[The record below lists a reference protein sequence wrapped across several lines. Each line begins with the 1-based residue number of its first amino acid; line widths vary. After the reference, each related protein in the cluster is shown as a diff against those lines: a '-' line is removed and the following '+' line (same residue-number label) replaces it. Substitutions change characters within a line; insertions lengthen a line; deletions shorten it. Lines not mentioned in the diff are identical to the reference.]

1 LAIHSRDGE
10 DMLRAF
16 KDKEFMKKMGSIALP
31 IIIQQLLLTTF
42 GIVDTVMVGSIERGI
57 AGVGL
62 ASQLSM
68 IATTIVFGVNVGV
81 GLYIAQFMGKG
92 DEQSIKKSFA
102 LMTMLCLIVASVF
115 TYLGAFQGELVLRLF
130 SSDPE
135 AIAIANDYLKIAAWS
150 YVPNMLTFSFAVAY
164 RNIQKTKVPMA
175 VSFVAMLFNVTFNA
189 LLIFGLAGFPKLG
202 VRGAAMATV
211 LSTSVGLL
219 THIVYAWKTRQ
230 PFSPK
235 LEHYS
240 QALHKPFRAPIMQRT
255 MPFVVNE
262 LFFSVGSAL
271 YIVIFNR
278 LGTDAYEGY
287 RIAETIVS
295 VMFVVGMGLFSA
307 AGAMIGQQLG
317 KSDFAKAKIYAD
329 NFLMIGVFVAL
340 LLGTTNVVLA
350 KQMVSIFQNTNAQV
364 VQNAIMVTMVFGL
377 RVALRVFVGL
387 MFSIFRAGGKSKF
400 VMFLDAGVM
409 WLIGLPLAYVAYHFL
424 GIDNIA
430 VLFLIIQA
438 EPAMRIVVSVIAY
451 RKNLWQANIVNF
463 QATKKALD

>member
-1 LAIHSRDGE
+1 
-10 DMLRAF
+10 MFRAF
-16 KDKEFMKKMGSIALP
+16 QDKEFMRKMTTIALP
-31 IIIQQLLLTTF
+31 IIVQQLLLTTF
-42 GIVDTVMVGSIERGI
+42 GIVDTVMVGSIDRGI

-81 GLYIAQFMGKG
+81 GLYIAQYMGKQ
-92 DEQSIKKSFA
+92 DERSIKKSFA
-102 LMTMLCLIVASVF
+102 LMTMLCFLVAGTF
-115 TYLGAFQGELVLRLF
+115 TYLGAFHGETVLRLF

-135 AIAIANDYLKIAAWS
+135 AIQVANAYLNVAAWS

-164 RNIQKTKVPMA
+164 RNIQKTKVPML
-175 VSFVAMLFNVTFNA
+175 VSFVAMAINVTFNA
-189 LLIFGLAGFPKLG
+189 LLIFGLAGFPRLG
-202 VRGAAMATV
+202 VRGAAIATV

-219 THIVYAWKTRQ
+219 FHIVYAWKTKQIFHPR
-230 PFSPK
+230 
-235 LEHYS
+235 LEHYK
-240 QALHKPFRAPIMQRT
+240 AAFEKEFHAPILKRT

-317 KSDFAKAKIYAD
+317 KSDFKTAKIYAD

-340 LLGTTNVVLA
+340 ILGTINVALA
-350 KQMVSIFQNTNAQV
+350 KPMVSIFQNTNPAV
-364 VQNAIMVTMVFGL
+364 VSNAIAVTMVFGL

-400 VMFLDAGVM
+400 VMLLDAGVM
-409 WLIGLPLAYVAYHFL
+409 WLIGLPAAYVAYNFL
-424 GIDNIA
+424 GVTNIA
-430 VLFLIIQA
+430 LLFLIVQA
-438 EPAMRIVVSVIAY
+438 EPAMRIVIALFAY
-451 RKNLWQANIVNF
+451 VKNTWQENIVNF
-463 QATKKALD
+463 PNTKKALD

>member
-1 LAIHSRDGE
+1 MGE
-10 DMLRAF
+10 EMFRAF
-16 KDKEFMKKMGSIALP
+16 KDKVFMKKMASIALP
-31 IIIQQLLLTTF
+31 IIVQQLLLTTF

-81 GLYIAQFMGKG
+81 GLYIAQYMGKG
-92 DEQSIKKSFA
+92 DETNIKKSFA
-102 LMTMLCLIVASVF
+102 LMTLLCFAVAAAF
-115 TYLGAFQGELVLRLF
+115 TYLGAFQGEFVLGLF

-164 RNIQKTKVPMA
+164 RNIQKTKVPML
-175 VSFVAMLFNVTFNA
+175 VSFVAMLINVTFNS
-189 LLIFGLAGFPKLG
+189 LLIFGLAGFPRLG
-202 VRGAAMATV
+202 VRGAAIATV
-211 LSTSVGLL
+211 LSTAVGLL
-219 THIVYAWKTRQ
+219 FHIVYAAKTKQ
-230 PFSPK
+230 LFAPN
-235 LEHYS
+235 LTHYRD
-240 QALHKPFRAPIMQRT
+240 ALKASFHAPILNRT
-255 MPFVVNE
+255 LPFVVNE

-317 KSDFAKAKIYAD
+317 KSDFKTAKMYAD
-329 NFLMIGVFVAL
+329 NFLSIGVFVAL
-340 LLGTTNVVLA
+340 ILGTTNVVLA
-350 KQMVSIFQNTNAQV
+350 RQMVSIFQNTNAAV
-364 VQNAIMVTMVFGL
+364 VANAVMVTMVFGL

-387 MFSIFRAGGKSKF
+387 MFSIFRAGGRSKF

-409 WLIGLPLAYVAYHFL
+409 WLVGLPLAYVAYHYL
-424 GIDNIA
+424 GITNIA

-438 EPAMRIVVSVIAY
+438 EPAMRIVVSMIAY
-451 RKNLWQANIVNF
+451 VKNTWQVNIVSF
-463 QATKKALD
+463 QETKKALD

>member
-1 LAIHSRDGE
+1 
-10 DMLRAF
+10 MFRAF

-31 IIIQQLLLTTF
+31 IIVQQLLLTTF
-42 GIVDTVMVGSIERGI
+42 GIVDTVMVGSIDRGI

-92 DEQSIKKSFA
+92 DEPSIKKSFA
-102 LMTMLCLIVASVF
+102 LMTMLCLIVAASF
-115 TYLGAFQGELVLRLF
+115 TYLGAFQGEWVLGLF

-135 AIAIANDYLKIAAWS
+135 AIGIANDYLKIAAWS

-164 RNIQKTKVPMA
+164 RNIQKTKVPML
-175 VSFVAMLFNVTFNA
+175 VSFVAMVFNVTFNA
-189 LLIFGLAGFPKLG
+189 LLIFGLAGFPRLG
-202 VRGAAMATV
+202 VRGAAIATV

-219 THIVYAWKTRQ
+219 IHVVYAWKTKQ

-235 LEHYS
+235 IEHYKE
-240 QALHKPFRAPIMQRT
+240 ALHKTFHAPILQRT
-255 MPFVVNE
+255 LPFVVNE

-317 KSDFAKAKIYAD
+317 KSDFAKAKLYAD

-340 LLGTTNVVLA
+340 FLGTTNVVLA
-350 KQMVSIFQNTNAQV
+350 KQMVSIFQNTNALV
-364 VQNAIMVTMVFGL
+364 VQNAVMVTMVFGL

-409 WLIGLPLAYVAYHFL
+409 WLVGLPLAYVAYHFL

-451 RKNLWQANIVNF
+451 RKNIWQANIVNF
-463 QATKKALD
+463 QTTKKALD